1 MSVLSF
7 FVRAASTSFNF
18 FCSRLRFFSD
28 LVDLAEED
36 DDDDELDEE
45 DDDLG
50 GLFLLSRLLLLQLYT
65 PVVIFDVPMWTS
77 RTRLAFCVR
86 FCFFFQPL
94 CPSVVLIIRVWRPFR
109 SIFRPKCLKKSFKR
123 VHFVQNK
130 NTFGVLLPEL
140 SEESLEAVP
149 DAEED
154 LDDDECDDDEDEEDW
169 KKVLIYS
176 RRPRD

>member
-50 GLFLLSRLLLLQLYT
+50 GRFLLSRLLLLQLYT
-65 PVVIFDVPMWTS
+65 PVGYFR
-77 RTRLAFCVR
+77 RTYVNF
-86 FCFFFQPL
+86 
-94 CPSVVLIIRVWRPFR
+94 S
-109 SIFRPKCLKKSFKR
+109 
-123 VHFVQNK
+123 N
-130 NTFGVLLPEL
+130 
-140 SEESLEAVP
+140 
-149 DAEED
+149 
-154 LDDDECDDDEDEEDW
+154 
-169 KKVLIYS
+169 
-176 RRPRD
+176 